1 MGAGRGN
8 VIEIS
13 KYQLNIRQRAATAAA
28 AEVYGSQWNYL
39 LCFFFVQL
47 INTHC
52 ILPVYAFVL
61 EALKLFVVASADFNN
76 KLAGRFPLRQVEI
89 KSDLG

>member
-1 MGAGRGN
+1 M
-8 VIEIS
+8 
-13 KYQLNIRQRAATAAA
+13 AAN
-28 AEVYGSQWNYL
+28 GII
-39 LCFFFVQL
+39 CFVLFCPVD
-47 INTHC
+47 THTVSVC
-52 ILPVYAFVL
+52 AFVL